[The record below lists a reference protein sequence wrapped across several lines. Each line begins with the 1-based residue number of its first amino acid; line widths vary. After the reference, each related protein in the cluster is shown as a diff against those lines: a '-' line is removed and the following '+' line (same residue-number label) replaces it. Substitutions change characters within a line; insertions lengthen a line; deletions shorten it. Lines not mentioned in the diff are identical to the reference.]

1 MHSFNRVLFLSLGG
15 VCLLIIPFF
24 WAALAYDYKAL
35 ENVMISLSESYFVG
49 YPIPELLGSS
59 PVDSIMSQVFRI
71 KILFSL
77 CLFAYSLLFISL
89 STVGTLANRTKF
101 LFRALAIPL
110 FIVVVAFWLKFIGDD
125 HIINK
130 EEKSELFLSTTIC
143 LVLSIFLYAYSFRS
157 KKKNYT
163 NPNHPASRTTKPLS
177 EKSRSADLDDIDKIK
192 EQKKQPVEGDTI
204 AETDNPSVESEEIDQ
219 NDSSN
224 TELVGSEPIN
234 ILPEEG
240 GIKTQ
245 SPEGELNVGEGSGN
259 PVIGID
265 PISSDEKTETLEA
278 DIDEMQTIEEDV
290 TAETDNPSVESEE
303 IIQTDSSNTELV
315 GSESTNILSENGV
328 IEAQSSGEEQ
338 NVGKD
343 PVAIPSDE
351 KTEASEIKEQISK
364 KN

>member
-1 MHSFNRVLFLSLGG
+1 MYCHTILVKSCNEPNFGRLWESSVHSFNRVLFLSLGG

-59 PVDSIMSQVFRI
+59 PVDSIMSQVFRL

-101 LFRALAIPL
+101 LFRAFAIPL

-157 KKKNYT
+157 KKKKSNNIKYS
-163 NPNHPASRTTKPLS
+163 PSRVNKPLVKES
-177 EKSRSADLDDIDKIK
+177 KPADLPEVDKVQGQEEQSVEEDANIEIDKP
-192 EQKKQPVEGDTI
+192 E
-204 AETDNPSVESEEIDQ
+204 AESEEIGQ
-219 NDSSN
+219 KDSSN
-224 TELVGSEPIN
+224 IEPDDSEPTA
-234 ILPEEG
+234 LPEEKG
-240 GIKTQ
+240 EIETQ
-245 SPEGELNVGEGSGN
+245 PPKEEANLGE
-259 PVIGID
+259 D
-265 PISSDEKTETLEA
+265 
-278 DIDEMQTIEEDV
+278 IEE
-290 TAETDNPSVESEE
+290 
-303 IIQTDSSNTELV
+303 
-315 GSESTNILSENGV
+315 
-328 IEAQSSGEEQ
+328 
-338 NVGKD
+338 
-343 PVAIPSDE
+343 IPSDE
-351 KTEASEIKEQISK
+351 KSETVEVEEQISK
-364 KN
+364 ES

>member
-1 MHSFNRVLFLSLGG
+1 LGG

-59 PVDSIMSQVFRI
+59 PVDSIMSQVFRL

-101 LFRALAIPL
+101 LFRAFAIPL

-157 KKKNYT
+157 KKKKSNNIKYS
-163 NPNHPASRTTKPLS
+163 PSRVNKPLVKES
-177 EKSRSADLDDIDKIK
+177 KPADLPEVDKVQGQEEQSVEEDAVTEIDKP
-192 EQKKQPVEGDTI
+192 E
-204 AETDNPSVESEEIDQ
+204 AESEEIDQ
-219 NDSSN
+219 KDSSN
-224 TELVGSEPIN
+224 IEPDDSEPTA
-234 ILPEEG
+234 LPEEKG
-240 GIKTQ
+240 EIETQ
-245 SPEGELNVGEGSGN
+245 PPKEEANLGE
-259 PVIGID
+259 D
-265 PISSDEKTETLEA
+265 
-278 DIDEMQTIEEDV
+278 IEE
-290 TAETDNPSVESEE
+290 
-303 IIQTDSSNTELV
+303 
-315 GSESTNILSENGV
+315 
-328 IEAQSSGEEQ
+328 
-338 NVGKD
+338 
-343 PVAIPSDE
+343 IPSDE
-351 KTEASEIKEQISK
+351 KSETVEVEEQISK
-364 KN
+364 ES

>member
-1 MHSFNRVLFLSLGG
+1 MINLPVHSFNRVLFLSLGG

-59 PVDSIMSQVFRI
+59 PVDSIMSQVFRM

-101 LFRALAIPL
+101 FFRSFAIPL

-157 KKKNYT
+157 KKKK
-163 NPNHPASRTTKPLS
+163 PRDIKHSSSRANKPLVKES
-177 EKSRSADLDDIDKIK
+177 KPTDLPEVEKVQVQEEQSVEEDAITEIDK
-192 EQKKQPVEGDTI
+192 PAT
-204 AETDNPSVESEEIDQ
+204 ESEEIDQ
-219 NDSSN
+219 KDS
-224 TELVGSEPIN
+224 TDIEPDDSGPTA
-234 ILPEEG
+234 LPQGNGEIE
-240 GIKTQ
+240 TR
-245 SPEGELNVGEGSGN
+245 SP
-259 PVIGID
+259 
-265 PISSDEKTETLEA
+265 
-278 DIDEMQTIEEDV
+278 
-290 TAETDNPSVESEE
+290 
-303 IIQTDSSNTELV
+303 
-315 GSESTNILSENGV
+315 
-328 IEAQSSGEEQ
+328 GEEV
-338 NVGKD
+338 NLGEVID
-343 PVAIPSDE
+343 ATPSDQE
-351 KTEASEIKEQISK
+351 SEASEVEEQILKES
-364 KN
+364 